1 MFNIALF
8 GPPGAGKGTQSKKL
22 IEKYNLAYISTGDI
36 LREEMDQGTD
46 LGLKAKKVIERGEL
60 VSDDI
65 IVQIIEKKIKT
76 NTQVNGFLFDGFP
89 RTVIQAYILEG
100 LLLKMNTSLS
110 CMISLD
116 VPEEELMK
124 RMMERAKKENRTDD
138 TKEIIQNRLKEYK
151 NKTIPVA
158 QFYQEKGIYYK
169 IDGLG
174 TVDEI
179 FKRITDTIEHSLTK
193 QWLNVVLYGPPG
205 SGKDTQGRML
215 AEKHN
220 LIYISAGSQLRKE
233 IEKGSDMGK
242 AAQSYMEK
250 GDIVPDEFAIK
261 LIEKQI
267 KTHPD
272 ARGFFFKGFP
282 KTIVQAY
289 ILDGLLRKLNSSVSC
304 IFNLHVPTLDSI
316 KRLTERGSTSGRRP
330 YDSSIDTII
339 RRMEQFEERTLPVL
353 DYYRK
358 QKPIYDIDG
367 IGTKEDVFNRLS
379 DKLDIAFRN
388 LR

>member
-8 GPPGAGKGTQSKKL
+8 GPPGAGKGTQSKLL
-22 IEKYNLAYISTGDI
+22 IGKYNLAYISTGDI
-36 LREEMDQGTD
+36 LREEMSLGTE
-46 LGLKAKKVIERGEL
+46 LGKKAKAVIERGEL

-76 NTQVNGFLFDGFP
+76 NTEVNGFLFDGFP

-100 LLLKMNTSLS
+100 LLLKLNTNLS
-110 CMISLD
+110 CMVSLE
-116 VPEEELMK
+116 VPQDELMK

-138 TKEIIQNRLKEYK
+138 TKEIIKNRLKEYH
-151 NKTIPVA
+151 NKTVPVA
-158 QFYQEKGIYYK
+158 KFYEEKGIYYQ
-169 IDGLG
+169 IDGVG

-193 QWLNVVLYGPPG
+193 QWLNVVLFGPPG

-215 AEKHN
+215 ADKHN
-220 LIYISAGSQLRKE
+220 LIYISAGSQLREE
-233 IEKGSDMGK
+233 INKGTEMGK
-242 AAQSYMEK
+242 AAKHYMEK

-282 KTIVQAY
+282 KTIVQSY
-289 ILDGLLRKLNSSVSC
+289 ILDGLLRKMNSSVSC
-304 IFNLHVPTLDSI
+304 IFNLHVTTIDSI
-316 KRLTERGSTSGRRP
+316 KRLTNRGKTPGKRP

-339 RRMEQFEERTLPVL
+339 RRMEQFNERTLPVL

-367 IGTKEDVFNRLS
+367 IGDKEEVFQRLS
-379 DKLDIAFRN
+379 DKLELAFRN

>member
-8 GPPGAGKGTQSKKL
+8 GPPGAGKGTQSKML
-22 IEKYNLAYISTGDI
+22 IEKYNLAYISTGDM
-36 LREEMDQGTD
+36 LREEISKDTA
-46 LGLKAKKVIERGEL
+46 LGQKAKAVIDRGEL

-65 IVQIIEKKIKT
+65 IVQIIEKKIKA
-76 NTQVNGFLFDGFP
+76 NPEVNGFLFDGFP

-100 LLLKMNTSLS
+100 LLLKLNTSLS
-110 CMISLD
+110 CMISLE

-138 TKEIIQNRLKEYK
+138 TQEVIKNRLKEYH
-151 NKTIPVA
+151 NKTVPVA
-158 QFYQEKGIYYK
+158 KFYEEKGIYFP
-169 IDGLG
+169 IDGVG

-179 FKRITDTIEHSLTK
+179 FKRITDTIEQTLTS
-193 QWLNVVLYGPPG
+193 QWLNVVLFGPPG

-220 LIYISAGSQLRKE
+220 LIYISAGSQLREE
-233 IEKGSDMGK
+233 INKGTEMGK
-242 AAQSYMEK
+242 AAQLYMEK
-250 GDIVPDEFAIK
+250 GDIVPDEYAIK

-267 KTHPD
+267 KTHPE

-289 ILDGLLRKLNSSVSC
+289 ILDGLLRKLDTSVSC
-304 IFNLHVPTLDSI
+304 VFNLHVPTIESI
-316 KRLTERGSTSGRRP
+316 KRLTDRSKTSGKRP
-330 YDSSIDTII
+330 YDSNIDTII
-339 RRMEQFEERTLPVL
+339 RRMEQFKEKTAPVL
-353 DYYRK
+353 DFYKK
-358 QKPIYDIDG
+358 QKPIYDING
-367 IGTKEDVFNRLS
+367 IGTKEEVFQRLS
-379 DKLDIAFRN
+379 DKLELAFRN

>member
-36 LREEMDQGTD
+36 LREEMEQGSE
-46 LGLKAKKVIERGEL
+46 LGIRAKSVIERGEL

-124 RMMERAKKENRTDD
+124 RMMERAKKENRSDD
-138 TKEIIQNRLKEYK
+138 TKEVIQNRLREYK

-158 QFYQEKGIYYK
+158 EFYQEKGIYYK

-215 AEKHN
+215 AEKYN

-233 IEKGSDMGK
+233 IDKGTEMGM

-289 ILDGLLRKLNSSVSC
+289 ILDGLMRKLNSSVSC
-304 IFNLHVPTLDSI
+304 IFNLHVPTLDSL
-316 KRLTERGSTSGRRP
+316 KRLTKRGTTEDKRP
-330 YDSSIDTII
+330 YDSSIETII
-339 RRMEQFEERTLPVL
+339 RRMEQFQERTLPVL

-367 IGTKEDVFNRLS
+367 LGTKEEVFNRLS
-379 DKLDIAFRN
+379 DKLETAFRN

>member
-8 GPPGAGKGTQSKKL
+8 GPPGAGKGTQSKML

-36 LREEMDQGTD
+36 LREEMSKGTE
-46 LGLKAKKVIERGEL
+46 LGKRAKTVIERGEL

-65 IVQIIEKKIKT
+65 IVQIIEKKIKA
-76 NTQVNGFLFDGFP
+76 NPEVSGFLFDGFP

-100 LLLKMNTSLS
+100 LLLKLNTSLS
-110 CMISLD
+110 CMISLE

-138 TKEIIQNRLKEYK
+138 TKEVIKNRLKEYH
-151 NKTIPVA
+151 NKTVPVA
-158 QFYQEKGIYYK
+158 EFYKEKGIYYP
-169 IDGLG
+169 IDGVG
-174 TVDEI
+174 TVEEI
-179 FKRITDTIEHSLTK
+179 FQRITDTIEQTLTS
-193 QWLNVVLYGPPG
+193 QWLNVVLFGPPG

-220 LIYISAGSQLRKE
+220 LIYISAGSQLRE
-233 IEKGSDMGK
+233 EVSKGTDMGK
-242 AAQSYMEK
+242 AAQLYMEK

-267 KTHPD
+267 KTHPE

-289 ILDGLLRKLNSSVSC
+289 ILDGLLRKMNSSVSC
-304 IFNLHVPTLDSI
+304 IFNLHIPTIESI
-316 KRLTERGSTSGRRP
+316 KRLTNRGKTNEKRP
-330 YDSSIDTII
+330 YDANIDTII
-339 RRMEQFEERTLPVL
+339 RRMEQFNEKTLPVL
-353 DYYRK
+353 EYYRK

-367 IGTKEDVFNRLS
+367 IGEKEEVFQRLS
-379 DKLDIAFRN
+379 DKLELAFRN

>member
-22 IEKYNLAYISTGDI
+22 VDKYNLAYISTGDI
-36 LREEMDQGTD
+36 LREEMSKGTK
-46 LGLKAKKVIERGEL
+46 LGERARDVIEQGRL

-65 IVQIIEKKIKT
+65 IVQIIEKKIQT
-76 NTQVNGFLFDGFP
+76 NTEVDGFLFDGFP
-89 RTVIQAYILEG
+89 RTVVQAYILEG

-110 CMISLD
+110 CMISLE
-116 VPEEELMK
+116 VPEDELMK
-124 RMMERAKKENRTDD
+124 RMMERAKKENRSDD
-138 TKEIIQNRLKEYK
+138 TKEIIQNRLREYK

-158 QFYQEKGIYYK
+158 QFYDEKGIYYK
-169 IDGLG
+169 INGLG

-179 FKRITDTIEHSLTK
+179 FSRITDTIEHSLTK

-220 LIYISAGSQLRKE
+220 LIYISAGSQLREE
-233 IEKGSDMGK
+233 IEKNTEMGK

-289 ILDGLLRKLNSSVSC
+289 ILDGLLRKMNTSVSC
-304 IFNLHVPTLDSI
+304 IFNLHVPTLESI
-316 KRLTERGSTSGRRP
+316 KRLSKRGQTSEKRA
-330 YDSSIDTII
+330 YDSSTDTII
-339 RRMEQFEERTLPVL
+339 RRMEQFDERTLPVL
-353 DYYRK
+353 EYYRK

-367 IGTKEDVFNRLS
+367 IGTKEEVFNRLS
-379 DKLDIAFRN
+379 DKLDLAFRN